1 MTAADARLHLDRL
14 VAERDLAVATGLHTN
29 ATYMDDLAADLAS
42 SHEQFVLLA
51 VTEIAT
57 LRAELDA
64 PLVG

>member
-14 VAERDLAVATGLHTN
+14 VAERHLAVASGLDGN
-29 ATYMDDLAADLAS
+29 ATYMDDLDADLAS
-42 SHEQFVLLA
+42 SHETYVLLA
-51 VTEIAT
+51 VTEIAA